1 VTYRTA
7 DRSEQ
12 SVSLDRALEALG
24 RRKWVALLVVAA
36 VFGAA
41 VSVARSLP
49 DIYRATTTVLVEQR
63 QVSEVFVTT
72 SVTAELETRIQTIEQ
87 QVMSRTRLTELISR
101 LNLYPEAQ
109 KKAPIE
115 ALVGRMRR
123 DIRLELKGVE
133 QRTTGRNE
141 TIAFTISYSG
151 RDPGTVATVA
161 NALAGLYVE
170 ENTKTREG
178 QAAETAAF
186 LKTQLDEVKQQLD
199 AQESRSSTF
208 KLSHM
213 GELPQQVD
221 ANLAS
226 LERLN
231 TQLRLNGENQI
242 RAMDRR
248 ERLEKQLTDAES
260 ARHAVT
266 PVISSARRP
275 GGQLDT
281 LRQQL
286 RDLQSHF
293 TDAYPEVIRLRH
305 EIATLEQRGP
315 EDASG
320 NLVTPPQDSTPR
332 LEQGQDPTPR
342 LEQGIAEVDAELS
355 ALKAEELSLRRAIT
369 GYEQRV
375 ENVPRRQEEFQ
386 ALSRDYD
393 TTKQRY
399 ETLLKRYEEAQ
410 LAESLEQGKKVEQFR
425 ILDSA
430 MPPRDPAAPDRLR
443 ILIMGFIAALGL
455 AAGAV
460 MAAEKLNTA
469 FHDLDDLRA
478 FVSSRTVVRV
488 PLILTAA
495 DVRRQRLRFAAVAVS
510 AMVALALIVAGSHY
524 LASGNEQIV
533 RLMERGNV

>member
-1 VTYRTA
+1 M
-7 DRSEQ
+7 
-12 SVSLDRALEALG
+12 SLDRALEALG
-24 RRKWVALLVVAA
+24 RRKWVALLVFAA

-49 DIYRATTTVLVEQR
+49 DIYRATATVLVEQR

-72 SVTAELETRIQTIEQ
+72 SVSAELETRIQTIEQ

-141 TIAFTISYSG
+141 TIAFTLSYSG

-161 NALAGLYVE
+161 NALAGLYAE

-186 LKTQLDEVKQQLD
+186 LKTQLNEVKQQLD
-199 AQESRSSTF
+199 AQEGRSSTF
-208 KLSHM
+208 KLSHI

-248 ERLEKQLTDAES
+248 ERLEKQLVDAES
-260 ARHAVT
+260 ARAA
-266 PVISSARRP
+266 PGIPSARPR
-275 GGQLDT
+275 GQLET

-305 EIATLEQRGP
+305 EIAALEQRFP
-315 EDASG
+315 EDAAG
-320 NLVTPPQDSTPR
+320 NPVTGPQDPASR
-332 LEQGQDPTPR
+332 LKEA
-342 LEQGIAEVDAELS
+342 IADVDAELS
-355 ALKAEELSLRRAIT
+355 ALKTEERSLRHAIT

-410 LAESLEQGKKVEQFR
+410 LAESLEQGKKGEQFR

-460 MAAEKLNTA
+460 MAGEKLNTA
-469 FHDLDDLRA
+469 FHDIDDLRT
-478 FVSSRTVVRV
+478 FVSNRTVVRV

-510 AMVALALIVAGSHY
+510 AMVALGLIVAGSHY
-524 LASGNEQIV
+524 VASGNEQIV

>member
-1 VTYRTA
+1 M
-7 DRSEQ
+7 
-12 SVSLDRALEALG
+12 SLDRVLEALG
-24 RRKWVALLVVAA
+24 RRKWVALLVFAA

-41 VSVARSLP
+41 TGIALSLP
-49 DIYRATTTVLVEQR
+49 DIYRATATVLVERQ
-63 QVSEVFVTT
+63 QVSEVFVTP

-101 LNLYPEAQ
+101 LNLYPEAR

-115 ALVGRMRR
+115 ALVNRMRR

-133 QRTTGRNE
+133 QRMTGRNA

-151 RDPGTVATVA
+151 RSPGTVATVA

-186 LKTQLDEVKQQLD
+186 LKSQLDEVKQQLD
-199 AQESRSSTF
+199 AQEGRSSAF
-208 KLSHM
+208 KLSHI
-213 GELPQQVD
+213 GELPQQVE

-242 RAMDRR
+242 RGIDRR
-248 ERLEKQLTDAES
+248 ERLEKQLADVES
-260 ARHAVT
+260 AGAKPAAVIIAA
-266 PVISSARRP
+266 PPA
-275 GGQLDT
+275 QLAT
-281 LRQQL
+281 LKQQL
-286 RDLQSHF
+286 QELLSHF

-305 EIATLEQRGP
+305 EIATLEQRVP
-315 EDASG
+315 EDGS
-320 NLVTPPQDSTPR
+320 LSPPP
-332 LEQGQDPTPR
+332 LQDPTPR
-342 LEQGIAEVDAELS
+342 LKQAIADADAELA
-355 ALKAEELSLRRAIT
+355 ALKAEELSLRHAIT
-369 GYEQRV
+369 GYELRV
-375 ENVPRRQEEFQ
+375 ENVPKRQEEFQ

-399 ETLLKRYEEAQ
+399 DTLLKRYEEAQ

-430 MPPRDPAAPDRLR
+430 MPPRDPAAPDHLRL
-443 ILIMGFIAALGL
+443 LVMGFIAALGL

-460 MAAEKLNTA
+460 VAAEKLNTA
-469 FHDLDDLRA
+469 FHHIDDLRA

-495 DVRRQRLRFAAVAVS
+495 DRRRRRLRFAVVAVS
-510 AMVALALIVAGSHY
+510 AVVALTLIVAGSHY
-524 LASGNEQIV
+524 LASGNEQMA

>member
-1 VTYRTA
+1 MTYRA
-7 DRSEQ
+7 PDRLEP
-12 SVSLDRALEALG
+12 SVNLDRVVEALG
-24 RRKWVALLVVAA
+24 RRKWVALLVFAA

-41 VSVARSLP
+41 ASVARSLP
-49 DIYRATTTVLVEQR
+49 DIYRATATVLVEQQ
-63 QVSEVFVTT
+63 QVSEAFVTA
-72 SVTAELETRIQTIEQ
+72 SAVTAELETRIQTIEQ

-109 KKAPIE
+109 RKAPME
-115 ALVGRMRR
+115 ALVARLRR

-170 ENTKTREG
+170 ENTRTREG

-186 LKTQLDEVKQQLD
+186 LKAQLDEVKQQLD

-208 KLSHM
+208 KLSHI

-248 ERLEKQLTDAES
+248 ERLEKQLVDVES
-260 ARHAVT
+260 ARPA
-266 PVISSARRP
+266 PASVIASARP

-286 RDLQSHF
+286 HDLQSHF
-293 TDAYPEVIRLRH
+293 TDAYPEVIRLRA
-305 EIATLEQRGP
+305 EIAAIERRAR
-315 EDASG
+315 EDDSG
-320 NLVTPPQDSTPR
+320 NPTPPQGPAPR
-332 LEQGQDPTPR
+332 LEQAQDPAPR
-342 LEQGIAEVDAELS
+342 LAQGIAEVDAELS
-355 ALKAEELSLRRAIT
+355 ALKAEELSLRQAIT

-410 LAESLEQGKKVEQFR
+410 LAESLEQGKKMEQFR

-443 ILIMGFIAALGL
+443 LLIMGFIAALGL

-460 MAAEKLNTA
+460 VAAEKLNTA
-469 FHDLDDLRA
+469 FHDIDDLRA
-478 FVSSRTVVRV
+478 FVSSRTVVRA

-495 DVRRQRLRFAAVAVS
+495 DIRRQRLRFAAVAVS
-510 AMVALALIVAGSHY
+510 ALAALALIVAGSHY
-524 LASGNEQIV
+524 VASGNEQIV
-533 RLMERGNV
+533 RLMERGNT

>member
-1 VTYRTA
+1 MTPRTF
-7 DRSEQ
+7 DRNEQ

-24 RRKWVALLVVAA
+24 RRKWVALFTFAV

-41 VSVARSLP
+41 ASVALSLP
-49 DIYRATTTVLVEQR
+49 DIYRATATVLVERQ
-63 QVSEVFVTT
+63 QVSEVFVTP

-101 LNLYPEAQ
+101 LNLYPEAR

-115 ALVGRMRR
+115 ALVARMRR

-133 QRTTGRNE
+133 QRMTGRNA
-141 TIAFTISYSG
+141 TIAFTIGYSG
-151 RDPGTVATVA
+151 RQPGTVAAVA

-186 LKTQLDEVKQQLD
+186 LKSQLDEVKQQLD
-199 AQESRSSTF
+199 AQEGRSSAF
-208 KLSHM
+208 KLSHI
-213 GELPQQVD
+213 GELPQQVE

-242 RAMDRR
+242 RGIDRR
-248 ERLEKQLTDAES
+248 ERFEKQLADIES
-260 ARHAVT
+260 VEAKPAG
-266 PVISSARRP
+266 VISAP
-275 GGQLDT
+275 TGQLAT

-286 RDLQSHF
+286 HELQSHF
-293 TDAYPEVIRLRH
+293 TDAYPEVVRLRH
-305 EIATLEQRGP
+305 EIATLEERLP
-315 EDASG
+315 EDASE
-320 NLVTPPQDSTPR
+320 NPATPSP
-332 LEQGQDPTPR
+332 DPTPR
-342 LEQGIAEVDAELS
+342 LKQAIADADAELK
-355 ALKAEELSLRRAIT
+355 ALKAEELSLRNAIT
-369 GYEQRV
+369 GYELRV
-375 ENVPRRQEEFQ
+375 ENVPKRQEEFQ

-399 ETLLKRYEEAQ
+399 DTLLKRYEEAQ

-430 MPPRDPAAPDRLR
+430 MPPRDPAAPDHLRL
-443 ILIMGFIAALGL
+443 LVMGFIAALGL

-469 FHDLDDLRA
+469 FHHIDDLRA
-478 FVSSRTVVRV
+478 FVNSRTVVRV
-488 PLILTAA
+488 PLIRTAA
-495 DVRRQRLRFAAVAVS
+495 DVRRRRLRFAAAAVS
-510 AMVALALIVAGSHY
+510 AVVALALIVAGSHY
-524 LASGNEQIV
+524 VASGNEQMV
-533 RLMERGNV
+533 LLMERGNT

>member
-1 VTYRTA
+1 MTSRTS
-7 DRSEQ
+7 DRLEP
-12 SVSLDRALEALG
+12 SVNLDRVVEALG
-24 RRKWVALLVVAA
+24 RRKWVALLVFAA

-41 VSVARSLP
+41 ASAAKSLP
-49 DIYRATTTVLVEQR
+49 DIYRATATVLVEQQ
-63 QVSEVFVTT
+63 QVSEVFVTQ

-115 ALVGRMRR
+115 TLVGRLRR

-133 QRTTGRNE
+133 QHTTGRNE
-141 TIAFTISYSG
+141 TIAFTLSYSG
-151 RDPGTVATVA
+151 RDPATVATVA

-170 ENTKTREG
+170 ENTKTRKG

-186 LKTQLDEVKQQLD
+186 LKAQLDDVKKELD

-208 KLSHM
+208 KLSHI

-248 ERLEKQLTDAES
+248 ERLEKQLVDVES
-260 ARHAVT
+260 ARPAQAAAI
-266 PVISSARRP
+266 PSARP
-275 GGQLDT
+275 GGQLET

-293 TDAYPEVIRLRH
+293 TDAYPEVIRLRA
-305 EIATLEQRGP
+305 EIATLERRVR

-320 NLVTPPQDSTPR
+320 KLAAPPQDPTPG
-332 LEQGQDPTPR
+332 LEQAPDPKPR

-355 ALKAEELSLRRAIT
+355 ALKAEELSLRHAIT

-443 ILIMGFIAALGL
+443 LLIMGFIAALGL

-460 MAAEKLNTA
+460 VAAEKLNTA
-469 FHDLDDLRA
+469 FHDIDDLRA
-478 FVSSRTVVRV
+478 FVSSRTVVRA

-495 DVRRQRLRFAAVAVS
+495 DIRRQRLRFAAVAVS

-524 LASGNEQIV
+524 VASGNEQIV
-533 RLMERGNV
+533 RLMERGNA

>member
-1 VTYRTA
+1 MTYRT
-7 DRSEQ
+7 EQ
-12 SVSLDRALEALG
+12 TVSLDRVLEALG
-24 RRKWVALLVVAA
+24 RRKWVALLVFAA

-41 VSVARSLP
+41 ASVAKSLP
-49 DIYRATTTVLVEQR
+49 DIYRATATVLVEQ
-63 QVSEVFVTT
+63 QQISEAFVTA
-72 SVTAELETRIQTIEQ
+72 SAVTAELETRIQTIEQ

-115 ALVGRMRR
+115 ALVGRLRR

-133 QRTTGRNE
+133 QHTTGRNE
-141 TIAFTISYSG
+141 TIAFTLSYSG

-186 LKTQLDEVKQQLD
+186 LKAQLDDVKKELD
-199 AQESRSSTF
+199 AQDSRSSTF
-208 KLSHM
+208 KLSHI

-248 ERLEKQLTDAES
+248 ERLEKQLVDVES
-260 ARHAVT
+260 ARTAPTAAV
-266 PVISSARRP
+266 PSARP
-275 GGQLDT
+275 GGQLET

-293 TDAYPEVIRLRH
+293 TDAYPEVIRLRA
-305 EIATLEQRGP
+305 EIATLERRVG

-320 NLVTPPQDSTPR
+320 TLATQTQDPSPRFEPGPDPMPR
-332 LEQGQDPTPR
+332 LK
-342 LEQGIAEVDAELS
+342 QGIAEADAELS
-355 ALKAEELSLRRAIT
+355 ALKAEELSLRHAIT

-443 ILIMGFIAALGL
+443 LLVMGFIAALGL

-460 MAAEKLNTA
+460 VAAEKLNTA
-469 FHDLDDLRA
+469 FHDIDDLRA
-478 FVSSRTVVRV
+478 FVGSRTVVRV

-495 DVRRQRLRFAAVAVS
+495 DMRRQRLRLAAVAVS

-524 LASGNEQIV
+524 VASGNEEIV
-533 RLMERGNV
+533 RLMERGNA

>member
-1 VTYRTA
+1 MTYRTS
-7 DRSEQ
+7 DRIEQ
-12 SVSLDRALEALG
+12 SVNLDRVVEALG
-24 RRKWVALLVVAA
+24 RRKWVALLVFAA

-41 VSVARSLP
+41 ASVAKSLP
-49 DIYRATTTVLVEQR
+49 DIYRATATVLVEQQ
-63 QVSEVFVTT
+63 QVSEAFVTA
-72 SVTAELETRIQTIEQ
+72 SAVTAELETRIQTIEQ

-109 KKAPIE
+109 KKVPIE
-115 ALVGRMRR
+115 ALVGRLRR

-170 ENTKTREG
+170 ENTRTREG

-186 LKTQLDEVKQQLD
+186 LKAQLDDIKKELD

-208 KLSHM
+208 KLSHI

-248 ERLEKQLTDAES
+248 ERLEKQLVDVES
-260 ARHAVT
+260 ARPAPSAV
-266 PVISSARRP
+266 IASARP
-275 GGQLDT
+275 GGQLET

-286 RDLQSHF
+286 HDLQSHF
-293 TDAYPEVIRLRH
+293 TDAYPEVVRLRA
-305 EIATLEQRGP
+305 EIAAIERRAR
-315 EDASG
+315 EDDSG
-320 NLVTPPQDSTPR
+320 NLAPPQGQTPR
-332 LEQGQDPTPR
+332 LEQAPDPAPR

-355 ALKAEELSLRRAIT
+355 ALKAEELSLRQAIT

-443 ILIMGFIAALGL
+443 LLIMGFIAALGL

-460 MAAEKLNTA
+460 VAAEKLNTA
-469 FHDLDDLRA
+469 FHDIDDLRA

-495 DVRRQRLRFAAVAVS
+495 DIRRQRLRFAAVAVS

-524 LASGNEQIV
+524 VASGNEQIV
-533 RLMERGNV
+533 RLMERGNA